1 MNNTNPI
8 KDYMTESPHTIGED
22 MPLSKAVEMMR
33 EYRIRHLPVQ
43 HRGKL
48 VGILSERDVHLALS
62 VHPTAKVLQVGDVM
76 TEEPYSVTPDCSL
89 EQVATEMAKHKY
101 GCAIVENEKGRAI
114 GVFSAT
120 DAVGLLGELL
130 RKKAERNPNIR
141 LISGA

>member
-22 MPLSKAVEMMR
+22 MPLSKAVEMIR

-48 VGILSERDVHLALS
+48 VGILSERDVYLALS
-62 VHPTAKVLQVGDVM
+62 VHPTAKDLQVGDVM